1 MKGLYLSEFKKFIP
15 SVNNLSSIHISR
27 ARARSAKNSP
37 TINLSVPL
45 TWRARLMELK
55 NKVGK
60 IIRDAIPNRPIF
72 LQEVKKEVWKELSLI
87 YYKYEDNHQKRAF
100 RKVISEIS
108 ECLNDG
114 NWGSVYNKL
123 YRFEQLSRN
132 RPSMP
137 SIDF

>member
-15 SVNNLSSIHISR
+15 SVNNLSNIHIS
-27 ARARSAKNSP
+27 
-37 TINLSVPL
+37 
-45 TWRARLMELK
+45 LMELK

-72 LQEVKKEVWKELSLI
+72 LQEVKTEVWKEFSLI
-87 YYKYEDNHQKRAF
+87 YYKYEDIHQKRAF
-100 RKVISEIS
+100 RMVISEIS